1 MKMYARKAVRL
12 TTRSKDVRKYTERT
26 TALHYTDPATHYAS
40 GANEALL
47 FVTGMQS
54 GTVLRLVT
62 LLNL

>member
-1 MKMYARKAVRL
+1 LRIMKMYGRKAVTLRVL
-12 TTRSKDVRKYTERT
+12 RT
-26 TALHYTDPATHYAS
+26 SENIRNEQLRYTDPATHYAS
-40 GANEALL
+40 GANRALL